1 MSADPQDSAYDSVA
15 SEFSWLVCASVAI
28 DRTAQKNRMSSD
40 KTQSFIDGERAQF
53 RFRLAAMLYDAFIIL
68 AVWVFTIVLLVT
80 VTGDSVVGAWVQS
93 LLFLELFVF
102 FVYFWVHKGQTIGM
116 LAWRLRLVSP
126 EPFTLRQAFYR
137 FLGAIASFLTLGL
150 GYFWIWIDPDRRSW
164 SDIVSN
170 SYIVRYSR
178 ERSSS
183 KTTQQERA
191 DPPHDGDRNA
201 DS

>member
-1 MSADPQDSAYDSVA
+1 
-15 SEFSWLVCASVAI
+15 
-28 DRTAQKNRMSSD
+28 MSSD